1 MNSFP
6 EPMDIEQSQEKI
18 ITRDQFMNLVLNNKS
33 VLILK
38 FGANWCRPCKTI
50 EPNIE
55 TFKNKMPENMKL
67 IIIDVDESKDM
78 YSFLKSKKQ
87 INGIPVLLA
96 YYKGNETFAPNDSVT
111 GANIGEINAFFE
123 RQLTNYNHIHKQLFN
138 FNN

>member
-1 MNSFP
+1 MNNFP
-6 EPMDIEQSQEKI
+6 EPMDIDQPQEKI

-67 IIIDVDESKDM
+67 IIIDVDESKDI

-96 YYKGNETFAPNDSVT
+96 YYKGNEIFAPNDSVT

>member
-67 IIIDVDESKDM
+67 IIIDVDESKDI

-96 YYKGNETFAPNDSVT
+96 YYKGNEIFAPNDSVT
-111 GANIGEINAFFE
+111 GADIGEINAFFE

>member
-1 MNSFP
+1 MNNFP
-6 EPMDIEQSQEKI
+6 EPMDIDQPQEKI

-67 IIIDVDESKDM
+67 IIIDVDESKDI

-111 GANIGEINAFFE
+111 GAHIGEINAFFE

>member
-1 MNSFP
+1 MNNFP
-6 EPMDIEQSQEKI
+6 EPMDIEQKQEKI

-38 FGANWCRPCKTI
+38 FRANWCRPCKTI

-67 IIIDVDESKDM
+67 IIIDVDESKDI

-111 GANIGEINAFFE
+111 GADIGGINAFFE